1 MAAKPESS
9 VRMAV
14 RASLVRCSQS
24 CAPLACLAEFIEEL
38 LELGWDAESARRVE
52 KEALAVLSRQLELRH
67 EHV

>member
-1 MAAKPESS
+1 
-9 VRMAV
+9 
-14 RASLVRCSQS
+14 LG
-24 CAPLACLAEFIEEL
+24 EFIEEL